1 MPTQAQLKTY
11 RSYRQKKFR
20 DADEV
25 IVIEGA
31 KLVEETL
38 AADRLEIL
46 QVLARQEF
54 YEQHQTLLDHFP
66 TEVAGSKTLDRLTNF
81 RSAGS
86 VWLLARRPSFSI
98 DPEFINSGL
107 TLYLDGVQ
115 DPGNVGTIW
124 RIADWFGVKHLIASE
139 QTADFWNPKTLQAS
153 MGAFLRVTTDRCE
166 LSEFRKRFPDPTL
179 CGATMSGKSLFET
192 ELPKP
197 ALLVIGSEGRGMSSS
212 VEAALDLR
220 LNIPRAPG
228 GGAESLNAAVAT
240 GILVASW
247 QNIR

>member
-46 QVLARQEF
+46 QVLVRQDF
-54 YEQHQTLLDHFP
+54 YEHHQTLLDHFP
-66 TEVAGSKTLDRLTNF
+66 TEVTNSKTLDRLTNF
-81 RSAGS
+81 RSAGPA
-86 VWLLARRPSFSI
+86 WLLAQRPSFSL
-98 DPEFINSGL
+98 ETETINSGL
-107 TLYLDGVQ
+107 TLYLDGIQ

-139 QTADFWNPKTLQAS
+139 QTADFWSPKTLQAS
-153 MGAFLRVTTDRCE
+153 MGAFLRVSTDRCE
-166 LSEFRKRFPDPTL
+166 FTRFTSRFPDLTL
-179 CGATMSGKSLFET
+179 CGAAMSGKSLFET
-192 ELPKP
+192 DLPKP
-197 ALLVIGSEGRGMSSS
+197 ALLVIGSEGQGISPS